1 MVLHKNKI
9 SAFININDPD
19 QDASFMPVLE
29 CHSNSEFRDLTF
41 HNWRL
46 LIGECLRMLWQ
57 LR

>member
-9 SAFININDPD
+9 SACIHINVPV
-19 QDASFMPVLE
+19 QDESFMPVLE
-29 CHSNSEFRDLTF
+29 CDSNSEFRDLTF